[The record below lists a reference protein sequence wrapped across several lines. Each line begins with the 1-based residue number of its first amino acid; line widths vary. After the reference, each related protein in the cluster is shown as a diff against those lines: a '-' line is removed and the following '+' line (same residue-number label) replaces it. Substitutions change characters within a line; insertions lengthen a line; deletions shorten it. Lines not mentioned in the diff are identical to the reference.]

1 MKLWPPDENFCTVT
15 NNRKQNLPKNK
26 IFQQKKQK
34 KKKKENSKKKKNK
47 KKKKKKKKKITL
59 FEMEIIL
66 FCLLQNF
73 LLFTKPRITSNFS
86 VSRSI

>member
-26 IFQQKKQK
+26 IFQQKKK
-34 KKKKENSKKKKNK
+34 KKKKNEIN
-47 KKKKKKKKKITL
+47 L
-59 FEMEIIL
+59 FEMEIIV
-66 FCLLQNF
+66 FCLLKNF